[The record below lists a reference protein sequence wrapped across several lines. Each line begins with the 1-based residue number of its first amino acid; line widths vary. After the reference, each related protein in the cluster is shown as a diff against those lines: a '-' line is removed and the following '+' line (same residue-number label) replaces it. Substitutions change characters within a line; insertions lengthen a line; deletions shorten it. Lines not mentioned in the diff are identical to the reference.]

1 MSNIVYQK
9 FVSLSFMSYS
19 IELSAGAILYPLT
32 FLIMDIITELYG
44 PNHAKFCIK
53 IAMGINMLCAGI
65 LVFLDY
71 LPAAAWSNIDDKS
84 FHMMFGFYGIAYL
97 GSMLACYLGQRLDVL
112 IYSFLR
118 MKTSGRHL
126 WLRSSVSTGVSLF
139 LDTVIIIS
147 TLSALGVLP
156 QVSLWVLIRD
166 SYRWKLLWSIMNI
179 PCLYIMLAFIKSTIL
194 PQYKMHTVS

>member
-1 MSNIVYQK
+1 
-9 FVSLSFMSYS
+9 
-19 IELSAGAILYPLT
+19 
-32 FLIMDIITELYG
+32 
-44 PNHAKFCIK
+44 
-53 IAMGINMLCAGI
+53 
-65 LVFLDY
+65 
-71 LPAAAWSNIDDKS
+71 
-84 FHMMFGFYGIAYL
+84 
-97 GSMLACYLGQRLDVL
+97 MLACYLGQRLDVL